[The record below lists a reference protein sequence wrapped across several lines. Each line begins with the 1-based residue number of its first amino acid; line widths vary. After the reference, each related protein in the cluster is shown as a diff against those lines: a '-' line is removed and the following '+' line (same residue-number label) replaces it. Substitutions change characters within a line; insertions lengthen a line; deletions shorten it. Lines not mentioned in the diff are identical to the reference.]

1 MLDGG
6 ELKMGKTALFA
17 VGGGGL
23 SGAAIVAAL
32 AGSSL
37 GVVLV
42 YLAPLP
48 LLLVGLGL
56 GSSAFGFAAAAGL
69 AVALAL
75 GGFTS
80 AGLYGGM
87 HVIPSWL
94 IVHQAL
100 RPSASSPDGWRP
112 IGLILA
118 ALTLLVAFVTAS
130 TAWAG
135 RGDQGIEGEVR
146 QLLSAV
152 AGMAAPALS
161 ETEQKTLADQLTPFF
176 LGFSAVAWLFMM
188 LVNAGMAQ
196 SLLAARKWN
205 RRPNPQ
211 WSQLRLPGWFDW
223 VLVGTAV
230 MALVASG
237 DASFLARNIMMV
249 LLTPYF
255 LVGLAVAHVMARRTS
270 MPGLALASFYVT
282 LAVFFLIGA
291 GVVAVLGI
299 VEQWIGVRWRLAIAG
314 PPTKS
319 E

>member
-6 ELKMGKTALFA
+6 ELMMGKTALFA

-48 LLLVGLGL
+48 ILLVGLGL

-75 GGFTS
+75 GGFTG

-94 IVHQAL
+94 IVQQAL

-112 IGLILA
+112 IGLIVA
-118 ALTLLVAFVTAS
+118 ALTLLVAFVTAT
-130 TAWAG
+130 TAWVG

-146 QLLSAV
+146 QLLGAV
-152 AGMAAPALS
+152 AGMAAPALG
-161 ETEQKTLADQLTPFF
+161 EMERKALADQLAPFF
-176 LGFSAVAWLFMM
+176 LGFSAIAWLLMM

-205 RRPNPQ
+205 RRPSPG

-223 VLVGTAV
+223 VLVGTAAT
-230 MALVASG
+230 ALVTSG
-237 DASFLARNIMMV
+237 DVSFLARNILMV

-291 GVVAVLGI
+291 GLVAVLGI
-299 VEQWIGVRWRLAIAG
+299 VEQWIGVRRRLAVAG
-314 PPTKS
+314 PPKGS